1 MCRSRA
7 LRSPERARLHSGP
20 CRNGARGIGPGPR
33 DGLGFYWSSQHPSS
47 QGVAMDFEIRDLRTV
62 AQGRS
67 KLVRE
72 REEYFRLMS
81 EGMSSQEACRVV
93 GINYRTG

>member
-1 MCRSRA
+1 
-7 LRSPERARLHSGP
+7 
-20 CRNGARGIGPGPR
+20 
-33 DGLGFYWSSQHPSS
+33 
-47 QGVAMDFEIRDLRTV
+47 MDFEIRELRTV

-81 EGMSSQEACRVV
+81 AGMSSQEACRVA
-93 GINYRTG
+93 GINYQTGKRVAERTDALEEDARPFRTRQPLRLHEFNLSN